1 MAETT
6 SEYLDRVAALFASA
20 FESASVVA
28 RDDQADRCLLE
39 MSGYYGPYRVR
50 FLEVIASDLSRKY
63 AYYVLEGDRVIAGFD
78 NAPDAQVRR
87 LKYGPVHTSHRYE
100 RIPHRHAAGKAGV
113 ELTCEMS
120 CADLIAWVRANLPPS
135 EP

>member
-1 MAETT
+1 M
-6 SEYLDRVAALFASA
+6 LFASA

-39 MSGYYGPYRVR
+39 MSGHYGSYRVNL
-50 FLEVIASDLSRKY
+50 LEVIASDLLRKY

-87 LKYGPVHTSHRYE
+87 LKYGPVHTLHRYE
-100 RIPHRHAAGKAGV
+100 RIPHRHTAGKAGI
-113 ELTCEMS
+113 ELTSEMS
-120 CADLIAWVRANLPPS
+120 CADLIAWVKAHLPQS
-135 EP
+135 EH